1 MYDASADGGRI
12 KGQQNVGDRCSVTA
26 EAPSGA
32 GGCRRGVEIAVVKRP
47 VRAGPGRVFMIVS
60 SRDCSAWNFLLLPLS
75 PVPFSLSLSLS
86 LSLFLSHFTHIAMHS
101 YLQHPGVNFAEI

>member
-86 LSLFLSHFTHIAMHS
+86 LFLYFFLTSLT
-101 YLQHPGVNFAEI
+101 LQCTPTCSIRA